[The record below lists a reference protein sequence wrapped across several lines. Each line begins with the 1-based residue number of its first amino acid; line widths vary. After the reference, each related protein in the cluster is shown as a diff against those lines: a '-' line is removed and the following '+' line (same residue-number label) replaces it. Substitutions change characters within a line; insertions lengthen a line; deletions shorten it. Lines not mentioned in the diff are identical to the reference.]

1 MRTEELIA
9 ELEKALRAAESPD
22 GYFTA
27 HELACAWFS
36 CLVPN
41 SGEVRRVREALRAL
55 QAVGRVDCTRVR
67 RERMD
72 GVVSTV
78 PAYRV
83 RAA

>member
-1 MRTEELIA
+1 MTTEELIA
-9 ELEKALRAAESPD
+9 ELERAIRASQSPD

-27 HELACAWFS
+27 QELASAWFGTLLPS
-36 CLVPN
+36 P
-41 SGEVRRVREALRAL
+41 GEIRRVRDAIRAL